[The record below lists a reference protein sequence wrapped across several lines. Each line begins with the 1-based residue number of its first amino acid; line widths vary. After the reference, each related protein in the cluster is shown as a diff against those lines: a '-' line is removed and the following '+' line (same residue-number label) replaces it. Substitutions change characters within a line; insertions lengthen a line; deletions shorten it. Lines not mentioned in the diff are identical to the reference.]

1 MTRRLPTVLLAVLAV
16 APMATRAHEVL
27 HELRPGGALA
37 LKAYF
42 PDGEVL
48 AYSAY
53 EIWSPVDPKIPY
65 QKGRTDRSG
74 WLSFVPDVPGT
85 WRVKVIDGSGH
96 GLDLEIDT
104 STLAPAETKSS
115 SSDGTGG
122 SFRSAAFVLR
132 PIMGVAII
140 AALFGALIALYRRTQ
155 SPP

>member
-1 MTRRLPTVLLAVLAV
+1 MSCGQAAHWHSRPIS
-16 APMATRAHEVL
+16 PMARSSRTAPTKSG
-27 HELRPGGALA
+27 LRSTPR
-37 LKAYF
+37 
-42 PDGEVL
+42 
-48 AYSAY
+48 
-53 EIWSPVDPKIPY
+53 IPY

-85 WRVKVIDGSGH
+85 WRVKVIEESGH

-115 SSDGTGG
+115 SSDGAGG
-122 SFRSAAFVLR
+122 SVRGAAFVLR
-132 PIMGVAII
+132 PIAGVAII